1 MYGWPLNNTGLNY
14 TFHLHMDFFFPVVI
28 PQYYMI
34 HGWLHPQIFD
44 WAAGWCPFPC
54 TVLRSAVFENVNFPW
69 ALSQLHP
76 TNFDTCSFI
85 FPEHLS

>member
-14 TFHLHMDFFFPVVI
+14 TFYLYMDFFFPSGNSTVLYD
-28 PQYYMI
+28 P
-34 HGWLHPQIFD
+34 WLVASPDF
-44 WAAGWCPFPC
+44 WLSSGMCPFSC
-54 TVLRSAVFENVNFPW
+54 TVLRSAVSENVNFPW

-76 TNFDTCSFI
+76 TNFDMCSII